1 MTNGEKYD
9 YWIESIEHEIAL
21 LKSDRKTLNRKLMEN
36 KQSIASMQN
45 TLRKLKDERR
55 RAGE

>member
-9 YWIESIEHEIAL
+9 YWIESVEREIAL